1 MIVLLLV
8 AIIVVLLVGFGLIF
22 VYFNQKFAGLKDDTA
37 IGLLKQDMVGMN
49 QSLTQ
54 AQNQM
59 NDRLDRAATVFG
71 SLQNELGKMQE
82 LGRSMKDIQDALK
95 SPKHRGN
102 IGEQMMNELI
112 AQQIPKASYQL
123 QYGFRSGEKVD
134 AIIKTKNGI
143 IPIDSKFPAENF
155 LAYSQAETDQTRQAA
170 QKLFVADVKKHIQ
183 VIAKKYILP
192 AEGTVD
198 FALMYVP
205 GEAIYYDIITNT
217 DLSEFAAGL
226 RVYLVSPHSFYYF
239 LRTVLLSL
247 EGDLIEE
254 KAKEVMNFIKGIQV
268 DARKFGDELSLTSKH
283 LNNAKNAMD
292 NATSSYDRLGG
303 KIESASRLEAS
314 ATKKIANESELY
326 HNVDEE

>member
-1 MIVLLLV
+1 M
-8 AIIVVLLVGFGLIF
+8 VVLLAGFGLIF
-22 VYFNQKFAGLKDDTA
+22 AYFNQKFAGLKDDTA
-37 IGLLKQDMVGMN
+37 IGMLKQDLVGMS
-49 QSLTQ
+49 QSLSQ
-54 AQNQM
+54 AQNHM

-123 QYGFRSGEKVD
+123 QYGFKSGEKVD
-134 AIIKTKNGI
+134 AIIKTKNGL

-155 LAYSQAETDQTRQAA
+155 LAYTQAESDQNRQTA
-170 QKLFVADVKKHIQ
+170 QKLFVSDVKKHIQ

-254 KAKEVMNFIKGIQV
+254 KAKEVMSFIKGIQV

-292 NATSSYDRLGG
+292 NATTSYDRLGG
-303 KIESASRLEAS
+303 KIQSASRLEATT
-314 ATKKIANESELY
+314 AKKIANEPELY
-326 HNVDEE
+326 HNIGKE

>member
-1 MIVLLLV
+1 MITLLLAV
-8 AIIVVLLVGFGLIF
+8 IIVVLLVGFGLIF
-22 VYFNQKFAGLKDDTA
+22 VYFNRKLASLKDDTA
-37 IGLLKQDMVGMN
+37 IGLLKQDMMGMS

-54 AQNQM
+54 AQNHM
-59 NDRLDRAATVFG
+59 SDRLDRAATVFG

-82 LGRSMKDIQDALK
+82 LGRSMKDIQGALK

-155 LAYSQAETDQTRQAA
+155 LAYSQAETDQARLTA
-170 QKLFVADVKKHIQ
+170 QKLFVTDVKKHIQ

-217 DLSEFAAGL
+217 DLSEYAAGQ

-292 NATSSYDRLGG
+292 NATNSYDRLGG
-303 KIESASRLEAS
+303 KIESASRLEA
-314 ATKKIANESELY
+314 TTEKIANQPELY
-326 HNVDEE
+326 HNIDKE

>member
-155 LAYSQAETDQTRQAA
+155 LAYSQAETDQARQAA

-183 VIAKKYILP
+183 TIAKKYILP

-292 NATSSYDRLGG
+292 NATNSYDRLGG
-303 KIESASRLEAS
+303 KIESASRLEAT
-314 ATKKIANESELY
+314 ATKKIANQPELY
-326 HNVDEE
+326 HNIDKE